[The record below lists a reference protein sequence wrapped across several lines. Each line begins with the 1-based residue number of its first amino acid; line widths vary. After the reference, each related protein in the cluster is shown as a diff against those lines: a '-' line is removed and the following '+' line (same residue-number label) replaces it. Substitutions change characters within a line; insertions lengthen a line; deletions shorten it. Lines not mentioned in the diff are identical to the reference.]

1 MCVNLRSAMTFSPR
15 RAILIAGRGEYKSC
29 SDGDRRHARLLRRQ
43 PLPRPQPAREY
54 KDVQTKFGI
63 GQPVPR
69 LEDPRF
75 ITGRGR
81 FVDDIVL
88 PHLCHGVLVMSP
100 HAHARIKT
108 VDTTKAKAAPGVLAV
123 LTAADVEADKLGSLV
138 PLMPED
144 MGGPKGFRT
153 LRAILSGGRVR
164 AVGDRVAFVVAETL
178 TQARDAAELV
188 EVEYEPLP
196 AVVAVEDA
204 LKPGAPAVW
213 DEAPDNVSV
222 NLMMGDKGTTDAA
235 FAKARHVVSVKLVN
249 NRVCANS
256 IEPRAAIG
264 QYHPDSESFT
274 LYSTTQNPH
283 GTRSHL
289 ARDVFKVPEV
299 KLRVISPDVGGGFG
313 MKGAV
318 YPEEALVLW
327 ASRRLGGRPVKWV
340 ATRAE
345 AFLADSHGRDQV
357 VTGELALD
365 EHGKIL
371 GLRVN
376 ALHDMGSHVFG
387 AAMVVPLFALRLAP
401 GVYQIPAVHVLGR
414 AVLTNTIPLAPYR
427 GAGRPEATF
436 LIEQLLDRAARVLGV
451 DPVEI
456 RRRNYIPASAMPHK
470 LGTGITYDSGDFVH
484 VMDECLHL
492 ADWNGFA
499 KRAAES
505 KKNGKLRGRGI
516 GYFLE
521 EAAVF
526 NERMVL
532 RFDPSGMLT
541 ILAGTHSHG
550 QGHQTVYAQMV
561 SEWLGVPFEN
571 VRFVQGDTDAVPIGR
586 GTYGSRSMH
595 VGGNALKRAADA
607 IIEKAKPMAAMMLE
621 AAAGDIE
628 FKDGAFRI
636 VGTDRALPLTAVA
649 QAFYRPAMLPP
660 QFDVGLE
667 ASGTF
672 AAEPPNYPNGCHVC
686 EVEIDPETGLVTLAR
701 YAAVDDVGRV
711 MNRLLCEGQIHG
723 GVAQGVGQALMERIV
738 FDEVGQLVTG
748 SFQDYAM
755 PRADDFPEL
764 VSELTEV
771 PAKTNPLGVKGAGE
785 AGATGAPPAVIGAVL
800 DALRPLGIE
809 QIDMP
814 ATPDRVWALIKAHE
828 AKVA

>member
-1 MCVNLRSAMTFSPR
+1 
-15 RAILIAGRGEYKSC
+15 
-29 SDGDRRHARLLRRQ
+29 
-43 PLPRPQPAREY
+43 
-54 KDVQTKFGI
+54 VQQKFGI

-69 LEDPRF
+69 VEDPRF

-81 FVDDIVL
+81 YVDDIEL
-88 PHLCHGVLVMSP
+88 PLQCHGVVVMSP
-100 HAHARIKT
+100 HAHAQIKRI
-108 VDTTKAKAAPGVLAV
+108 DTAEAKAAPGVLAV
-123 LTAADVEADKLGSLV
+123 LTGADVVADQLGGLA
-138 PLMPED
+138 PPMPED

-153 LRAILSGGRVR
+153 LRAILATDKVR
-164 AVGDRVAFVVAETL
+164 AVGDRVAFVVAESL
-178 TQARDAAELV
+178 AQARDAAELI
-188 EVEYEPLP
+188 EIEYEPLP
-196 AVVAVEDA
+196 AVTEVEDA
-204 LKPGAPAVW
+204 VKQGAPVLW
-213 DEAPDNVSV
+213 DAAPNNVSFT
-222 NLMMGDKGTTDAA
+222 LMMGNKDATDAA
-235 FAKARHVVSVKLVN
+235 FAAAKHVVTLKLRN
-249 NRVCANS
+249 NRITANS

-264 QYHPDSESFT
+264 QYHPDSESYT
-274 LYSTTQNPH
+274 LYSTSQNPH
-283 GTRSHL
+283 GTRSAVAGQVL
-289 ARDVFKVPEV
+289 KIPETR
-299 KLRVISPDVGGGFG
+299 LRVLSPDVGGGFG
-313 MKGAV
+313 MKHGG
-318 YPEEALVLW
+318 YPEDALVVW
-327 ASRRLGGRPVKWV
+327 ASRRVGGRPVKWV
-340 ATRAE
+340 STRVE
-345 AFLADSHGRDQV
+345 ALLGDSQGRDQV

-365 EHGKIL
+365 EAGKIL
-371 GLRVN
+371 ALRVN
-376 ALHDMGSHVFG
+376 ALHNMGSHVFG
-387 AAMVVPLFALRLAP
+387 AAMVVPLFAMRLAP
-401 GVYQIPAVHVLGR
+401 GVYQIPAVHVVGR

-427 GAGRPEATF
+427 GAGRPEATY
-436 LIEQLLDRAARVLGV
+436 LIEQLLDRAARVVGI

-456 RRRNYIPASAMPHK
+456 RRRNFIPAAAMPHK

-492 ADWNGFA
+492 ADWNGFG

-505 KKNGKLRGRGI
+505 KKHGKLRGRGI

-571 VRFVQGDTDAVPIGR
+571 IRFVQGDTDAVPIGR

-595 VGGNALKRAADA
+595 VGGNALRRAADA

-621 AAAGDIE
+621 AGAGDIE
-628 FKDGAFRI
+628 FADGAFRI

-686 EVEIDPETGLVTLAR
+686 EVEIDAETGLVTLAR

-738 FDEVGQLVTG
+738 FDDAGQLVTG

-764 VSELTEV
+764 SSELTEV
-771 PAKTNPLGVKGAGE
+771 PATTNPLGVKGAGE

-800 DALRPLGIE
+800 DALKSLGIE
-809 QIDMP
+809 HLDMP
-814 ATPDRVWALIKAHE
+814 ATPDRVWAAIKAHE
-828 AKVA
+828 GRVAAVFR